1 MSPTITIKHGNE
13 NLVSHSGLLHVG
25 ALLNAINFSNRFENL
40 PDVHC
45 VNPKIPH
52 GDILSSMV
60 ALICVGKSDYSAI
73 ENYRTNPVFFTHSLG
88 IGLCPSQTTLRE
100 RINLI
105 GESAN
110 EIIKAA
116 SAEMIREKAP
126 AITPVNTSSGNFIPL
141 DLDVSPFDNSKTNKE
156 GVSRTYK
163 GDDGYAPMFG
173 YLGAEGYLINTEL
186 RKGSQHCQKDTPE
199 FIRCVLK
206 IAREITQEP
215 LLIRLD
221 SGNDSKDN
229 YEVIGKWENVEF
241 LVKRNLRKESLYD
254 WLSLA
259 QNTEGVELICLR
271 HKKVWIGQTT
281 VDQKGSEL
289 PRPIVFKVTE
299 RYEKKG
305 EPLLIPDIEVETYW
319 CTLSGLSCKEVINLY
334 HDHGTSEQFHSEIKS
349 DLDAERFPSSHFKSN
364 SLILHLTLLAYNIL
378 RIIGQMSIEEQKAD
392 ILPANRKNRV
402 SRRRI
407 KTVMQ
412 DFIYM
417 AGRFITKGR
426 QWFISFGK
434 INPFAQTAER
444 ILNRV
449 RYAPG

>member
-13 NLVSHSGLLHVG
+13 NLVSHGGILHIG
-25 ALLNAINFSNRFENL
+25 ALLNSINFSKRFENL
-40 PDVHC
+40 SGVHC
-45 VNPKIPH
+45 VDPKIPH

-60 ALICVGKSDYSAI
+60 ALICLGKSDYSAI
-73 ENYRTNPVFFTHSLG
+73 ESYRDDPFFFTQSLG
-88 IGLCPSQTTLRE
+88 IELCPSQTTLRE

-110 EIIKAA
+110 ETIKEA
-116 SAEMIREKAP
+116 SAEMIRKHAP
-126 AITPVNTSSGNFIPL
+126 AITPIHTSSGSFVPL
-141 DLDVSPFDNSKTNKE
+141 DIDVSPFDNSKTNKE

-163 GDDGYAPMFG
+163 GSDGYAPIFG
-173 YLGAEGYLINTEL
+173 YLGVEGYLIDTEL
-186 RKGSQHCQKDTPE
+186 RRGSQHCQKNTPE
-199 FIRCVLK
+199 FIESILR
-206 IAREITQEP
+206 RSRQITQEP
-215 LLIRLD
+215 LLVRLD

-229 YEVIGKWENVEF
+229 YEVIDKWENVEF

-259 QNTEGVELICLR
+259 QNTEGVNVTCLR

-281 VDQKGSEL
+281 VDQKGNEL
-289 PRPIVFKVTE
+289 PIPITFKVTE

-305 EPLLIPDIEVETYW
+305 EALLFPEIEVETYW
-319 CTLSGLSCKEVINLY
+319 CTLSGLKPQEVIHLY

-364 SLILHLTLLAYNIL
+364 SLILHLTLLGYNIL
-378 RIIGQMSIEEQKAD
+378 RIIGQMSLEEQK
-392 ILPANRKNRV
+392 IETLPANRRNKV
-402 SRRRI
+402 SRRRA

-417 AGRFITKGR
+417 AGRLVTKGR
-426 QWFISFGK
+426 QWFMSFGK
-434 INPFAQTAER
+434 INPFALTAER

-449 RYAPG
+449 RYASG